1 MLVNNFLIV
10 MKKQNNTTTKPLNQN
25 KMNNIKYL
33 FLVLPILTFCK
44 YNDGRKEI
52 TFGWLTKTWTLK
64 F

>member
-1 MLVNNFLIV
+1 